1 MRANLITP
9 AAAVLALS
17 ALLSAAAV
25 PAQAAGPGFQYVG
38 PDDRVHGV
46 AAPKGCVEAEGGGG
60 RAVTNHTG
68 LTASLYRE
76 AHCRGPVV
84 AVMRPDAV
92 AQVRPSF
99 ASVRFSVPG

>member
-1 MRANLITP
+1 MRANLIPP
-9 AAAVLALS
+9 AAAALALG
-17 ALLSAAAV
+17 ALLSAAAG

-38 PDDRVHGV
+38 QDDRVHGV
-46 AAPKGCVEAEGGGG
+46 TSPKGCAEAEGGGG

-76 AHCRGPVV
+76 PHCKGRVV
-84 AVMRPDAV
+84 AVLRPDAV
-92 AQVRPSF
+92 TPVRPYF